1 MTLIEVMVA
10 LLILSEGVLGVAAV
24 QLNALKF
31 TDSALRNT
39 QASFIAHDMI
49 ERMRANPDANYS
61 LGSLSQAPT
70 SSNHHDPR
78 QQDLFDFA
86 MNVKHL
92 AGESAEGRIFVTGN
106 AVMVEI
112 DWNDARGAQERD
124 RIETFT
130 LSSIVSAGASGR
142 P

>member
-10 LLILSEGVLGVAAV
+10 LLILSVGVLGVAAV

-49 ERMRANPDANYS
+49 ERMRANPEANYS

-70 SSNHHDPR
+70 SGNHDNPR

-86 MNVKHL
+86 INVKNL
-92 AGESAEGRIFVTGN
+92 AGESGEGRIFATGN
-106 AVMVEI
+106 AVTVEI
-112 DWNDARGAQERD
+112 DWDDARGAQAQD
-124 RIETFT
+124 HTETFT
-130 LSSIVSAGASGR
+130 LSSIVSAGTSDK

>member
-10 LLILSEGVLGVAAV
+10 LLILSVGVLGAAAV

-70 SSNHHDPR
+70 SSNHDNPR

-86 MNVKHL
+86 INVKHF
-92 AGESAEGRIFVTGN
+92 AGDGAEGRIFVTGN
-106 AVMVEI
+106 GVTVEI
-112 DWNDARGAQERD
+112 DWNDARGAHEED
-124 RIETFT
+124 HTETFT
-130 LSSIVSAGASGR
+130 LSSIVSADAGDR

>member
-10 LLILSEGVLGVAAV
+10 LLILSVGVLGAAAV

-39 QASFIAHDMI
+39 QASFIAHDML

-61 LGSLSQAPT
+61 LGSLNQAPA
-70 SSNHHDPR
+70 SGNHGDPR

-86 MNVKHL
+86 INVKHI
-92 AGESAEGRIFVTGN
+92 AGDSGDGRISVAGDAVT
-106 AVMVEI
+106 VEI
-112 DWNDARGAQERD
+112 DWSDARGAQHSD
-124 RIETFT
+124 QIETFT
-130 LSSIVSAGASGR
+130 LSSIVSTDSSAR